1 MNNLDEN
8 INIAPTISNMSQI
21 INVHQRTLRIYDKE
35 GVLVPKRTYKN
46 RRYYTLSDIQKGK
59 FIQFLTRNLSL
70 NITAVKIILALLE
83 KNNIEPKN
91 YTSCI
96 NEIAKNWNIDENIQK
111 ENIIKNSRRGR
122 KKKNIESKTQW

>member
-1 MNNLDEN
+1 
-8 INIAPTISNMSQI
+8 MSQI

-59 FIQFLTRNLSL
+59 FIQFFTRNLSL

-96 NEIAKNWNIDENIQK
+96 NEITKNWNIDENIQK

-122 KKKNIESKTQW
+122 KKKNIESKTQ

>member
-8 INIAPTISNMSQI
+8 INIALIISNMSQI

-83 KNNIEPKN
+83 KNNIEPKKL
-91 YTSCI
+91 Y
-96 NEIAKNWNIDENIQK
+96 KLH
-111 ENIIKNSRRGR
+111 
-122 KKKNIESKTQW
+122 

>member
-8 INIAPTISNMSQI
+8 INIALTISNMSQI

-59 FIQFLTRNLSL
+59 FIQFFTRNLSL

-96 NEIAKNWNIDENIQK
+96 NEITKNWNIDENIQK

-122 KKKNIESKTQW
+122 KKKNIESKTQ